1 MDYKVIVVSNEY
13 ESNAVNQLDQQVNK
27 YIYSGWKPF
36 GGVSVSRS
44 DTVGFQKTVLA
55 QAMIKE

>member
-13 ESNAVNQLDQQVNK
+13 ASNAANQLDQQVKK
-27 YIYSGWKPF
+27 YICNGWKPL

-44 DTVGFQKTVLA
+44 DTLDFQKTVLA